1 MNDTEERVF
10 HEIMFV
16 SDNSRMFIL
25 HTLLYWITQKQI
37 CDFRAKKANR
47 VNKICLCHISHACVP
62 FDTFTGYTLT
72 RWLRRGTYWLNI
84 SFLRCGVGQ
93 YGHKWRFRKTFKYT
107 TSCNINEKLI
117 KQFMLNVDS
126 RINHTNNDKINLFS
140 KTNIKII
147 PKKI

>member
-93 YGHKWRFRKTFKYT
+93 YGHKWRFRKFSTSKLWHLESSCWCQFKDLHKLYKIDLRVKIHTSSISWYT
-107 TSCNINEKLI
+107 AISI
-117 KQFMLNVDS
+117 FYM
-126 RINHTNNDKINLFS
+126 
-140 KTNIKII
+140 
-147 PKKI
+147 